1 MIFMKHN
8 TTKRIAALL
17 AAFLLPAGAA
27 QAGGAGTHWGAA
39 ALEQAA
45 EQGWMKPDETDAGP
59 DLAMT
64 RGGFVSALWRMDG
77 APAGLEAPFAD
88 LTADPELSSALGW
101 AFAAGIAAST
111 DGRVFAPEA
120 PLSREDAAVLMFR
133 YLDQKDRLS
142 IGDASV
148 TLPDDAGTVSGYAE
162 SAVTRLWQ
170 LGLLNGGGDG
180 VFLPQAPL
188 SRAETAALLIRL
200 KDLAGQRV
208 TERLT
213 IPSFDAYPLEGK
225 LDLPAGQE
233 ADKLVVFV
241 NGSGPNTYDNRR
253 EINGISFRYY
263 DLFAEQLTRQG
274 TAFFR
279 ASTRG
284 VYPGEAAPMF
294 TEVNDA
300 EYQTYL
306 PETSVQDI
314 EAIVAA
320 LKADPRLKNARVY
333 LLGWSEGTMI
343 APKVAQRGNVQVDA
357 LLLAGYCNG
366 TMDEALEWQQSGA
379 SSMLFYSQ
387 YFDYDGDGAVSEA
400 EFLEDRYQLKDQLG
414 ADFAALDADGNGV
427 LNTGDFALLTAPFR
441 REMMAAVSR
450 RDDQWLREN
459 YSVQLTSGWF
469 LAHRAFQP
477 NREMLTA
484 LDLPIH
490 IFHGTADLNVS
501 VQGVYDI
508 ESAFQKLGKANLT
521 THVFPEMDHDL
532 NYLVY
537 PLTGGIPESF
547 TELFQT
553 IAALN

>member
-1 MIFMKHN
+1 MKHN
-8 TTKRIAALL
+8 ITRRIAAALL
-17 AAFLLPAGAA
+17 AAVLLPTGAA
-27 QAGGAGTHWGAA
+27 QAGGTEAHWGTA
-39 ALEQAA
+39 ALTQAA
-45 EQGWMKPDETDAGP
+45 EQGWMRTQETSAGP

-77 APAGLEAPFAD
+77 APAGAEAPFAD
-88 LTADPELSSALGW
+88 LPQDSELSGALGW
-101 AFAAGIAAST
+101 AFAAGIAAGT
-111 DGRVFAPEA
+111 DGRTFAPEA
-120 PLSREDAAVLMFR
+120 PLSREDAAVLIFS
-133 YLDQKDRLS
+133 YLDQKDSLS
-142 IGDASV
+142 IGDPSV
-148 TLPDDAGTVSGYAE
+148 NPPADAGTVSGYAE
-162 SAVTRLWQ
+162 AAVARLWR
-170 LGLLNGGGDG
+170 LGVFSGGENGA
-180 VFLPQAPL
+180 FLPQIPL
-188 SRAETAALLIRL
+188 SRAEAAVLLDRIHAL
-200 KDLAGQRV
+200 TGQRV

-233 ADKLVVFV
+233 ADALVVFV
-241 NGSGPNTYDNRR
+241 NGSGPNTYDNHR
-253 EINGISFRYY
+253 EINGIPFRYY
-263 DLFAEQLTRQG
+263 DLFAERLTRQG

-284 VYPGEAAPMF
+284 AYPGGDAPLF

-306 PETSVQDI
+306 PETSVRDT
-314 EAIVAA
+314 EAIVTA

-366 TMDEALEWQQSGA
+366 TMDEALEWQQSGT
-379 SSMLFYSQ
+379 SSILLYSQ

-400 EFLEDRYQLKDQLG
+400 EFVEDRYQIKDQLG
-414 ADFAALDADGNGV
+414 SEFAALDADGNGV
-427 LNTGDFALLTAPFR
+427 LTVDDFALLSEPFR
-441 REMMAAVSR
+441 REMLSAIDR
-450 RDDQWLREN
+450 RDDQWLKEN

-477 NREMLTA
+477 NREMLA
-484 LDLPIH
+484 ELDLPIH

-508 ESAFQKLGKANLT
+508 EAAFKALGKTNLT
-521 THVFPEMDHDL
+521 AHIFPDMDHDL

-537 PLTGGIPESF
+537 PLTGELPESF
-547 TELFQT
+547 TDLFQT
-553 IAALN
+553 IADLN

>member
-1 MIFMKHN
+1 MKHN
-8 TTKRIAALL
+8 ITKYIAALL
-17 AAFLLPAGAA
+17 AAALLPAGAA
-27 QAGGAGTHWGAA
+27 QGGGTEAHWGAD

-45 EQGWMKPDETDAGP
+45 EQGWMKPEETADGP

-77 APAGLEAPFAD
+77 APAGAESPFAD
-88 LTADPELSSALGW
+88 LPEDSALSGALGW
-101 AFAAGIAAST
+101 AFAAGIAAGT
-111 DGRVFAPEA
+111 DGRTFAPEA

-148 TLPDDAGTVSGYAE
+148 NPPADAGTVSGYAE
-162 SAVTRLWQ
+162 AAAARLWR
-170 LGLLNGGGDG
+170 LGIFRGENGA
-180 VFLPQAPL
+180 FLPHAPL
-188 SRAETAALLIRL
+188 SRAETAALLTRL
-200 KDLAGQRV
+200 KSLTGQRV

-253 EINGISFRYY
+253 EINGTSFRYH
-263 DLFAEQLTRQG
+263 DLFAEQLTRRG

-284 VYPGEAAPMF
+284 VYPSEAAPMF
-294 TEVNDA
+294 AEVHDA
-300 EYQTYL
+300 EYRTYL

-379 SSMLFYSQ
+379 SSMLLYSQ

-400 EFLEDRYQLKDQLG
+400 EFAEDRYQLKDQLG
-414 ADFAALDADGNGV
+414 SDFTALDADGNGA
-427 LNTGDFALLTAPFR
+427 LTIDDFAMLTAPFR
-441 REMMAAVSR
+441 REMLDAIKG
-450 RDDQWLREN
+450 RDDQWLKEN

-477 NREMLTA
+477 NREMLAA
-484 LDLPIH
+484 LYLPIH

-508 ESAFQKLGKANLT
+508 ESTFQNLGKTNLT
-521 THVFPEMDHDL
+521 LHVFPGMDHDL

-547 TELFQT
+547 TDLFQT
-553 IAALN
+553 IADLD